1 MIIYQWLIDHYIE
14 VCGTLTGFLY
24 LGFSIRQH
32 FLTWPV
38 GLLNALFYVVVFL
51 TSKIYA
57 DMALQFYYVAISIYG
72 WWYWLHGS
80 GPGHVLA
87 VTRSTQALW
96 WKLLAVSILLFAV
109 IAFVLVRFT
118 DSPVPFWD
126 ALTTA
131 LSIVAT
137 WMLAQK
143 KIEHWL
149 LWVLVDVLSVGL
161 FIVKKLYPT
170 TVLFVVYAVLAI
182 YGYLAWR
189 KELNPK
195 KWEESSV

>member
-1 MIIYQWLIDHYIE
+1 MAIYQWIIDHYIE

-38 GLLNALFYVVVFL
+38 GLLNALFYVVVFF

-72 WWYWLHGS
+72 WWCWLHGS
-80 GPGHVLA
+80 TTGHTLEVSRTA
-87 VTRSTQALW
+87 YTLW
-96 WKLLAVSILLFAV
+96 MKLMVASILLFLV

-118 DSPVPFWD
+118 DSPVPYWD

-137 WMLAQK
+137 WMLARK

-149 LWVLVDVLSVGL
+149 LWVLVDAISIGL
-161 FIVKKLYPT
+161 FIVKELYPT
-170 TVLFVVYAVLAI
+170 TLLFLVYTILAI
-182 YGYLAWR
+182 YGYFEWR
-189 KELNPK
+189 KELNPEVH
-195 KWEESSV
+195 EETIV

>member
-1 MIIYQWLIDHYIE
+1 MEIYQWLINHYVE

-38 GLLNALFYVVVFL
+38 GLLNGLFYIVVFF

-72 WWYWLHGS
+72 WWCWHQGS
-80 GPGHVLA
+80 STGTTLK
-87 VTRSTQALW
+87 VTRTSYSTWLI
-96 WKLLAVSILLFAV
+96 LLMTSILLFLF
-109 IAFVLVRFT
+109 IAYILVSCT
-118 DSPVPFWD
+118 DSPVPYWD

-137 WMLAQK
+137 WMLTQK

-149 LWVLVDVLSVGL
+149 LWVLVDSVSIGL
-161 FIVKKLYPT
+161 FIVKELYPT
-170 TVLFVVYAVLAI
+170 TLLFLVYTILAI
-182 YGYLAWR
+182 YGYFEWR
-189 KELNPK
+189 KELNQK
-195 KWEESSV
+195 TWVEIAI

>member
-1 MIIYQWLIDHYIE
+1 MAIYQWIIDHYIE

-38 GLLNALFYVVVFL
+38 GLLNALFYVVVFFI
-51 TSKIYA
+51 SKIYA

-72 WWYWLHGS
+72 WWCWLHGS
-80 GPGHVLA
+80 ATGHTLK
-87 VTRSTQALW
+87 VTRTAYPLW
-96 WKLLAVSILLFAV
+96 LKLMLASVLLFLV

-118 DSPVPFWD
+118 DSPVPYWD

-149 LWVLVDVLSVGL
+149 LWVLVDAISIGL
-161 FIVKKLYPT
+161 FIVKELYPT
-170 TVLFVVYAVLAI
+170 TLLFWVYTVLAI
-182 YGYLAWR
+182 YGYFEWR
-189 KELNPK
+189 KELNPEACEK
-195 KWEESSV
+195 TIV